1 VIEYTWRQFDVHA
14 SAWGAG
20 AAVAGDAAT
29 RDAAT
34 MVSRNILVSDLRIPL
49 SIVGL
54 PLVVPHPAN
63 SSHGMQ
69 AFSLVA

>member
-14 SAWGAG
+14 SAWGADT
-20 AAVAGDAAT
+20 AVAGDAAIS
-29 RDAAT
+29 DVAT
-34 MVSRNILVSDLRIPL
+34 KVNMNTLVSDLRIPL

-54 PLVVPHPAN
+54 PSVVPRPAN
-63 SSHGMQ
+63 SSHGMG